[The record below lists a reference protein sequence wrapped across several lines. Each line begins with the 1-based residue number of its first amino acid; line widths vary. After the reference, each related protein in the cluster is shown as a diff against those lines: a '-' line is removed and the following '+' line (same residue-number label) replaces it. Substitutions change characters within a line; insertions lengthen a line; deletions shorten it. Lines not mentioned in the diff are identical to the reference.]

1 MLMFQTTSSRHA
13 FSVKYLIWHI
23 YSFQYFFFP
32 QENTKLYLNLLEMEY
47 SGDLKQ
53 NEENILS
60 CFDKAV
66 NGELSIKMRITFSQ
80 RKVEFLE
87 DFGSDVNK

>member
-1 MLMFQTTSSRHA
+1 MYSVDAQSVLNTQCNRLTSSD
-13 FSVKYLIWHI
+13 FIPV
-23 YSFQYFFFP
+23 FFFFV

-47 SGDLKQ
+47 CGDLTQ

-66 NGELSIKMRITFSQ
+66 NGSLSIKMRVTFSQ

>member
-1 MLMFQTTSSRHA
+1 MRSALNTSRDRCATSDT
-13 FSVKYLIWHI
+13 
-23 YSFQYFFFP
+23 SFA

-47 SGDLKQ
+47 SGELKL

-66 NGELSIKMRITFSQ
+66 HGALSIKMRITFSQ

>member
-1 MLMFQTTSSRHA
+1 MRPVKTRSVFTAERDHCSASATS
-13 FSVKYLIWHI
+13 FT
-23 YSFQYFFFP
+23 

-66 NGELSIKMRITFSQ
+66 NGSLSIKMRITFSQ